1 MRQWCL
7 VFCLILLTL
16 PASRPA
22 IAQSQSTAF
31 TVVNAASYGTTIAP
45 DSLATIFGSNLSLAT
60 ASAALDSNGQLPTVL
75 GQTSV
80 AINGIAA
87 SLLFVSPGQINL
99 VVPDGLTAGTAT
111 VVVRSTASGSAQSG
125 TALVATTA
133 PGIFSLDASGSG
145 AGAILN
151 AINYNLAPFLV
162 LTDDGASGTAT
173 VLAVYGTGLRFAGTV
188 TALAQDSAGN
198 RYSVTVQ
205 FAGAAPGFFGLDQVN
220 VLLPPD
226 IDGAGIVSLVLTGD
240 NFTANVVTF
249 QMDFI
254 PAVLVR
260 PALLTF
266 FPNLVTAGSSTALTV
281 GLTGVAR
288 AGGYPVGLKTNN
300 AAAPVIAQLA
310 VPPGQASAQTTII
323 TAPITSTT
331 EAMITA
337 SGSGVTLTAT
347 LEIDPATTV
356 QLATLSV
363 SSGSL
368 LGGRNLTGTVTLN
381 GVAPGGGVNI
391 LLASDSNNARVP
403 AVVTVPFGQ
412 RSMDFAITTLAV
424 TRAQTVNLTATLSR
438 TTVSVALTL
447 VPPLQL
453 TLEASAVVGGNPVS
467 GTVTLGDPA
476 PATGAIVTL
485 QSADT
490 AAQVQPVIIPA
501 GQSLQTF
508 TVTTSAVT
516 AARTVTISAIYGL
529 LRQTALLTVN
539 PAAAVTLV
547 SLTIAPDH
555 VVGGNLAQGTVT
567 LSGPAG
573 SGGVRVNIQ
582 SSSVLTASASPNFVL
597 IPQGQTSA
605 TFTITTSRFAGM
617 VTFTATAGGVSQTA
631 NLTVQ

>member
-1 MRQWCL
+1 MRQWGL
-7 VFCLILLTL
+7 VFCVILLTL
-16 PASRPA
+16 PA
-22 IAQSQSTAF
+22 IGQSQSTAF

-99 VVPDGLTAGTAT
+99 VVPDGLTAGAAN
-111 VVVRSTASGSAQSG
+111 VAIRSTTSGQTQSG
-125 TALVATTA
+125 TALVANTA

-145 AGAILN
+145 PGAILN
-151 AINYNLAPFLV
+151 AITYNPAPFLV
-162 LTDDGASGTAT
+162 LTDDGASGTPT
-173 VLAVYGTGLRFAGTV
+173 VLAVYGTGLRLANTV

-198 RYSVTVQ
+198 RYSMMVQ

-226 IDGAGIVSLVLTGD
+226 IDGAGIVSLVLTAD
-240 NFTANVVTF
+240 NFIANAATF
-249 QMDFI
+249 QMNFI

-266 FPNLVTAGSSTALTV
+266 FPNLVTAGGSTALTV
-281 GLTGVAR
+281 SLTGVAR

-310 VPPGQASAQTTII
+310 VPPGQASAQTTIN

-331 EAMITA
+331 EATITA

-347 LEIDPATTV
+347 LEIDPVTTV

-363 SSGSL
+363 SSGTL

-381 GVAPGGGVNI
+381 GVAPGAGVNI

-412 RSMDFAITTLAV
+412 RSMDFAITTLPV
-424 TRAQTVNLTATLSR
+424 TSAQTVNLTATLSR
-438 TTVSVALTL
+438 TTVPVTLTL
-447 VPPLQL
+447 LPPLQL
-453 TLEASAVVGGNPVS
+453 TLAASAVVGGNPVS

-490 AAQVQPVIIPA
+490 AAQVQPVTIPA

-539 PAAAVTLV
+539 PVAATTLA

-582 SSSVLTASASPNFVL
+582 SSSVLTASPSPNFVL

-605 TFTITTSRFAGM
+605 AFTITTSRFAGV

-631 NLTVQ
+631 ILMVQ